1 MKAYTLVG
9 IDGNAYNIM
18 GYVRDAMHDAE
29 MTNDDI
35 DSYIKDAT
43 SSDYN
48 HLLAVS
54 CEMID
59 RVNEILGLNDY
70 DEDEDEDYYMDE
82 YSVEE
87 ALRQEEE
94 TLLKELHACIDR
106 INNRYLDQNS
116 VTYLRVNRGYL
127 KGNPFLFYNYNPE
140 KVFYQILFVAFTRS
154 LRALTWI
161 IRF

>member
-9 IDGNAYNIM
+9 INGNAYSIM
-18 GYVRDAMHDAE
+18 GYVRVAMDDAN

-35 DSYIKDAT
+35 DAYVKDAT

-48 HLLAVS
+48 HLVAVS

-82 YSVEE
+82 YSEE
-87 ALRQEEE
+87 DED
-94 TLLKELHACIDR
+94 LLKELHACIDR
-106 INNRYLDQNS
+106 VNNRYLD
-116 VTYLRVNRGYL
+116 
-127 KGNPFLFYNYNPE
+127 
-140 KVFYQILFVAFTRS
+140 
-154 LRALTWI
+154 
-161 IRF
+161 

>member
-9 IDGNAYNIM
+9 INGNAYNIM
-18 GYVRDAMHDAE
+18 GYVRDAMHDAN

-35 DSYIKDAT
+35 DAYVKDAT

-70 DEDEDEDYYMDE
+70 DEDEDEYMDE
-82 YSVEE
+82 YSEE
-87 ALRQEEE
+87 DED
-94 TLLKELHACIDR
+94 LLKELHACIDR
-106 INNRYLDQNS
+106 VNNSYLD
-116 VTYLRVNRGYL
+116 
-127 KGNPFLFYNYNPE
+127 
-140 KVFYQILFVAFTRS
+140 
-154 LRALTWI
+154 
-161 IRF
+161 

>member
-9 IDGNAYNIM
+9 INGNAYSIM
-18 GYVRDAMHDAE
+18 GYVRAAMDDAN

-35 DSYIKDAT
+35 DAYIKDAT

-70 DEDEDEDYYMDE
+70 DEDEDEYMDE
-82 YSVEE
+82 YSEE
-87 ALRQEEE
+87 DYDLIQE
-94 TLLKELHACIDR
+94 LQSCIDR
-106 INNRYLDQNS
+106 VNNHYLD
-116 VTYLRVNRGYL
+116 
-127 KGNPFLFYNYNPE
+127 
-140 KVFYQILFVAFTRS
+140 
-154 LRALTWI
+154 
-161 IRF
+161 

>member
-9 IDGNAYNIM
+9 INGNAYNIM
-18 GYVRDAMHDAE
+18 GYVRDAMHDAN

-35 DSYIKDAT
+35 DAYVKDAT

-70 DEDEDEDYYMDE
+70 DEDEDEYMDE
-82 YSVEE
+82 YSEE
-87 ALRQEEE
+87 DED
-94 TLLKELHACIDR
+94 LLKELHACIDR
-106 INNRYLDQNS
+106 VNNRYLD
-116 VTYLRVNRGYL
+116 
-127 KGNPFLFYNYNPE
+127 
-140 KVFYQILFVAFTRS
+140 
-154 LRALTWI
+154 
-161 IRF
+161 

>member
-9 IDGNAYNIM
+9 INGNAYSIM
-18 GYVRDAMHDAE
+18 GYVIDAMHDAN

-35 DSYIKDAT
+35 DAYIKDAT

-70 DEDEDEDYYMDE
+70 DEDEDDYMDE
-82 YSVEE
+82 YSEE
-87 ALRQEEE
+87 DEA
-94 TLLKELHACIDR
+94 LLKELHACIDR
-106 INNRYLDQNS
+106 VNNRYLD
-116 VTYLRVNRGYL
+116 
-127 KGNPFLFYNYNPE
+127 
-140 KVFYQILFVAFTRS
+140 
-154 LRALTWI
+154 
-161 IRF
+161 